1 MKRSGCG
8 GVECGRY
15 YPVRVDIV
23 QRHTGWPAHETERIS
38 NLNEGNTYAV
48 RASRWVNERSR
59 NGVKG

>member
-1 MKRSGCG
+1 M
-8 GVECGRY
+8 
-15 YPVRVDIV
+15 RVDKKR
-23 QRHTGWPAHETERIS
+23 RHTGWPAHETERIS